1 VREESQRRPAG
12 FGATRAYVR
21 AGCAFARAGCMLPQA
36 RFSRERREAAD
47 PARDVLGSECE
58 RLARRVT
65 GVAAGLALGPNPG
78 SQRERARRRTPERG
92 NAK

>member
-1 VREESQRRPAG
+1 VREEFQRRPAG

-21 AGCAFARAGCMLPQA
+21 AGCTFGRAGPMLPQA

-47 PARDVLGSECE
+47 PARDVRGSESE

-65 GVAAGLALGPNPG
+65 GGSGGL
-78 SQRERARRRTPERG
+78 RAR
-92 NAK
+92 A